1 MKKNIFILITFLF
14 SLFTPVVLGQ
24 LGIIGI
30 IYGNELESYQY
41 ETYKVELG
49 FNSIDKEGDYY
60 IFSVYAINPYDDIA
74 GFQFN
79 INPTGL
85 FIIDSV
91 YGGRAEENGFVF
103 HYNKNNKNTKGTILG
118 FSMQGNT
125 VEKTTIV
132 SHTNKKKNNILFYI
146 KTKLN
151 DASKESFIKDPD
163 QLLMLDNIVIA
174 SKKGQ
179 TLSNK
184 FIPYLFSY

>member
-1 MKKNIFILITFLF
+1 MKKNIFILIAFLF
-14 SLFTPVVLGQ
+14 SLFTPIVLGQ
-24 LGIIGI
+24 LGIAGI
-30 IYGNELESYQY
+30 IYGNELENYQY

-151 DASKESFIKDPD
+151 GTVKDPVN
-163 QLLMLDNIVIA
+163 LILDNIVIA
-174 SKKGQ
+174 SNKGQ

-184 FIPYLFSY
+184 FIPYFFSF